1 MAQPSD
7 RTGDQ
12 ANQLHHTESGA
23 MNFEYRSHAVA
34 P

>member
-1 MAQPSD
+1 MLQPSES
-7 RTGDQ
+7 TGDQ

-23 MNFEYRSHAVA
+23 IDLLYLTQAAA